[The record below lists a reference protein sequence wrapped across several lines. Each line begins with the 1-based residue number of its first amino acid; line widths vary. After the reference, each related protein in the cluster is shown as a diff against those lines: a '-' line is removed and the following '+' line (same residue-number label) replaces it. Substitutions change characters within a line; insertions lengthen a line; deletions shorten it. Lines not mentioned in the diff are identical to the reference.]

1 MNQKKI
7 LIAAITI
14 GLCLGFAVSFAL
26 QKLNWFESKKVNVF
40 EKTRQEAKG
49 IIWICKFDS
58 IQKVEPMRISGELFF
73 AGERVPLEDPDVYER
88 LDRELQINAFWH
100 SNTLLTMKLANRYF
114 PVIEKILEQEGVP
127 NDFKY
132 LPLIESG
139 FRDVVSPSGA
149 AGFWQFLAT
158 TAKVYDLEVRSDVDE
173 RYNIEKSTKA
183 ACAFLKKAKE
193 KLGNWTVAAASYN
206 LGLQGMIDRCKTQNT
221 NNYYELLL
229 TQETSRYVFR
239 MLAMKII
246 FANPEAAGYYVKAE
260 DLYQPFSYK
269 TITVDTPITNITAFA
284 ADFGL
289 HYRHIKLLNPWL
301 RDNHLHNKERK
312 VFEIKIMQ

>member
-1 MNQKKI
+1 MNQKRI
-7 LIAAITI
+7 LIVAVTVS
-14 GLCLGFAVSFAL
+14 LCFGFAVSFAL

-49 IIWICKFDS
+49 INWKNRIDS
-58 IQKVEPMRISGELFF
+58 TQKVEPLRISGELFF
-73 AGERVPLEDPDVYER
+73 AEERVPLEDPEVFER

-114 PVIEKILEQEGVP
+114 PLIEKVLAEEGVP

-149 AGFWQFLAT
+149 AGFWQFLPP
-158 TAKVYDLEVRSDVDE
+158 TAKLYDLEVRPDVDE
-173 RYNIEKSTKA
+173 RYNIEKSTRA
-183 ACAFLKKAKE
+183 ACIYLKKAKE

-206 LGLQGMIDRCKTQNT
+206 IGMQGLADRCKTQNT

-229 TQETSRYVFR
+229 TQETARYVFR
-239 MLAMKII
+239 MLAMKVI
-246 FANPEAAGYYVKAE
+246 FANPEAAGYYLKPE

-269 TITVDTPITNITAFA
+269 IITVDTPISNITAFA

-289 HYRHIKLLNPWL
+289 QYRHIKLLNSWL
-301 RDNHLHNKERK
+301 RENYMHNKERK